1 MNIWKSCAGQ
11 VTTGLKNSD
20 NLFNYTINVSYKKVY
35 LKPGKEESLK
45 RFHPWVFSGAIARVE
60 GEPEEGEVVD
70 VYTSQ
75 KEFIACGHFQVG
87 SIAVRVLSFRQET
100 IDHAFWVRRLEVAK
114 DLRRALGLIGN
125 PQNNTYRLVHGEG
138 DNLPG
143 LIIDVYDHTAVM
155 QAHSAGM
162 HVYRMEI
169 ADALS
174 EVMGDVIQNIYYKS
188 ETTLPFK
195 ADLLATENGF
205 IKGGSPENIAME
217 NGLKFHV
224 DWLKGQKTGFFVDQ
238 RENRHLL
245 EHFAKGRNVLNMF
258 CYTGG
263 FSFYAMR
270 GGANL
275 VHSVDSS
282 AKAIDLTNENVELNF
297 PGDARHQAFAED
309 AFKFLDR
316 MGDQYDLIILDPPA
330 FAKHRDAL
338 RNALRGYTKLNAK
351 AFEKIRP
358 GGILFTFSCSQVVNK
373 QDFRNAVFTA
383 AAQSGRSV
391 RILHQLT
398 QPGDHPVNI
407 YHPEGEYLK
416 GLVLYVE

>member
-1 MNIWKSCAGQ
+1 M
-11 VTTGLKNSD
+11 
-20 NLFNYTINVSYKKVY
+20 SYKRVY
-35 LKPGKEESLK
+35 LKSGKEESLK
-45 RFHPWVFSGAIARVE
+45 RFHPWIFSGAIARVG

-70 VYTSQ
+70 VYTSK
-75 KEFIACGHFQVG
+75 KEFIACGHFQIG
-87 SIAVRVLSFRQET
+87 SIAVRVLSFVQET
-100 IDHAFWVRRLEVAK
+100 IDRAFWVRKLASARA
-114 DLRRALGLIGN
+114 LRVALGLIGN
-125 PQNNTYRLVHGEG
+125 PQTDTYRLVHGEG

-143 LIIDVYDHTAVM
+143 LIIDVYGSTAVM

-162 HVYRMEI
+162 HVCRMEI
-169 ADALS
+169 ADALT
-174 EVMGDVIQNIYYKS
+174 EVMGDTVRNIYYKS

-195 ADLLATENGF
+195 ADLLARENGF
-205 IKGGSPENIAME
+205 IKGGSADNVATE

-245 EHFAKGRNVLNMF
+245 EHYARGRNVLNMF

-282 AKAIDLTNENVELNF
+282 AKAIDLTNENVKLNF
-297 PGDARHQAFAED
+297 PDDPRHQAYAED

-358 GGILFTFSCSQVVNK
+358 GGILFTFSCSQVVTKEN
-373 QDFRNAVFTA
+373 FRNAVFTA
-383 AAQSGRSV
+383 AAQAGRSV

>member
-1 MNIWKSCAGQ
+1 M
-11 VTTGLKNSD
+11 
-20 NLFNYTINVSYKKVY
+20 SYKKVY

-60 GEPEEGEVVD
+60 GEPEEGEIVD
-70 VYTSQ
+70 VYTSK
-75 KEFIACGHFQVG
+75 KEFIACGHFQIG
-87 SIAVRVLSFRQET
+87 SIAVRVLSFVEET
-100 IDHAFWVRRLEVAK
+100 IDHAFWVRKLSIAK
-114 DLRRALGLIGN
+114 DLRVALGLIGN

-195 ADLLATENGF
+195 ADLLSTENGF
-205 IKGGSPENIAME
+205 IKGGSPENVAME

-245 EHFAKGRNVLNMF
+245 ERYAKGRNVLNMF

-297 PGDARHQAFAED
+297 PGDTRHKAYAED

-373 QDFRNAVFTA
+373 ENFRNAVFTA

>member
-1 MNIWKSCAGQ
+1 M
-11 VTTGLKNSD
+11 
-20 NLFNYTINVSYKKVY
+20 SYKKVY
-35 LKPGKEESLK
+35 LKAGKEESLK
-45 RFHPWVFSGAIARVE
+45 RFHPWVFSGAIARIE
-60 GEPEEGEVVD
+60 GELEEGEIVD
-70 VYTSQ
+70 VYTSK
-75 KEFIACGHFQVG
+75 KEFIACGHFQIG
-87 SIAVRVLSFRQET
+87 SIAVRVLTFHQEEVNT
-100 IDHAFWVRRLEVAK
+100 DFWKHRLEVAL
-114 DLRRALGLIGN
+114 DLRCSLGLVDN
-125 PQNNTYRLVHGEG
+125 PENNTYRLVHGEG

-143 LIIDVYDHTAVM
+143 LIIDVYGQTAVM

-169 ADALS
+169 ADALI
-174 EVMGDVIQNIYYKS
+174 EVMGERVKHIYYKS
-188 ETTLPFK
+188 ETTLPYK
-195 ADLLATENGF
+195 ADLGPENGF
-205 IKGGSPENIAME
+205 IKGGSPENVALE

-245 EHFAKGRNVLNMF
+245 ERYSKGRNVLNMF

-282 AKAIDLTNENVELNF
+282 AKAIDLTNQNVELNF
-297 PGDARHQAFAED
+297 PGDDRHQAFAED
-309 AFKFLDR
+309 AFKYLDR

-338 RNALRGYTKLNAK
+338 RNALRGYSKLNAK
-351 AFEKIRP
+351 AFEKIKP
-358 GGILFTFSCSQVVNK
+358 GGILFTFSCSQVVDK
-373 QDFRNAVFTA
+373 KDFRNAVFTA

>member
-1 MNIWKSCAGQ
+1 M
-11 VTTGLKNSD
+11 
-20 NLFNYTINVSYKKVY
+20 SYKKVY

-45 RFHPWVFSGAIARVE
+45 RFHPWVFSGAIARIE
-60 GEPEEGEVVD
+60 GEPEEGEIVD
-70 VYTSQ
+70 VYTSK
-75 KEFIACGHFQVG
+75 KEFIACGHFQIG
-87 SIAVRVLSFRQET
+87 SIAVRVLSFVQEI
-100 IDHAFWVRRLEVAK
+100 IDHNFWKHKLEVAY
-114 DLRRALGLIGN
+114 DLRRSLNLAGN
-125 PQNNTYRLVHGEG
+125 PTNNTYRLVHGEG

-155 QAHSAGM
+155 QAHSVGM

-169 ADALS
+169 AEALS
-174 EVMGDVIQNIYYKS
+174 EVMVDVIQNIYYKS

-195 ADLLATENGF
+195 AELGQENGF
-205 IKGGSPENIAME
+205 IKGGSPENVAME
-217 NGLKFHV
+217 YGLKFHV

-245 EHFAKGRNVLNMF
+245 EQYAKGRNVLNMF

-282 AKAIDLTNENVELNF
+282 AKAIDLTNQNVELNF
-297 PGDARHQAFAED
+297 PGDTRHQAFAED
-309 AFKFLDR
+309 AFKYLDR

-338 RNALRGYTKLNAK
+338 RNALRGYSKLNAK
-351 AFEKIRP
+351 AFEKIKP
-358 GGILFTFSCSQVVNK
+358 GGILFTFSCSQVVDK
-373 QDFRNAVFTA
+373 KDFRNAVFTA

>member
-1 MNIWKSCAGQ
+1 M
-11 VTTGLKNSD
+11 
-20 NLFNYTINVSYKKVY
+20 SYKKLY

-60 GEPEEGEVVD
+60 GEPEEGEIVD
-70 VYTSQ
+70 VYTSK
-75 KEFIACGHFQVG
+75 KEFIACGHFQIG
-87 SIAVRVLSFRQET
+87 SIAVRVLTFRQEE
-100 IDHAFWVRRLEVAK
+100 IGHGFWKRRLEVAL
-114 DLRRALGLIGN
+114 DLRRSLGLVDN
-125 PQNNTYRLVHGEG
+125 PENNTYRLVHGEG

-143 LIIDVYDHTAVM
+143 LIIDVYGQTAVM

-169 ADALS
+169 AEALS
-174 EVMGDVIQNIYYKS
+174 EVMGDIVKHIYYKS
-188 ETTLPFK
+188 ETTLPYK
-195 ADLLATENGF
+195 ADLGPENGF
-205 IKGGSPENIAME
+205 IKGGSPENVALE

-245 EHFAKGRNVLNMF
+245 ERYSKGRNVLNMF

-282 AKAIDLTNENVELNF
+282 AKAIDLTNQNVELNF
-297 PGDARHQAFAED
+297 PGDQRHQAFAED
-309 AFKFLDR
+309 AFKYLDR

-338 RNALRGYTKLNAK
+338 RNALRGYSKLNAK
-351 AFEKIRP
+351 AFEKIKP
-358 GGILFTFSCSQVVNK
+358 GGILFTFSCSQVVDK
-373 QDFRNAVFTA
+373 KDFRNAVFTA

>member
-1 MNIWKSCAGQ
+1 M
-11 VTTGLKNSD
+11 
-20 NLFNYTINVSYKKVY
+20 SYKKVY
-35 LKPGKEESLK
+35 LKPGKEESLI

-60 GEPEEGEVVD
+60 GEPEEGEIVD
-70 VYTSQ
+70 VYTSK
-75 KEFIACGHFQVG
+75 KEFIACGHFQIG
-87 SIAVRVLSFRQET
+87 SIAVRVLSFVQET
-100 IDHAFWVRRLEVAK
+100 IDHEFWVRKLAVAK
-114 DLRRALGLIGN
+114 DLRVALGLIGN

-174 EVMGDVIQNIYYKS
+174 EVMGDVIENIYYKS

-195 ADLLATENGF
+195 ADLLSTENGF
-205 IKGGSPENIAME
+205 IKGGSPENVAME

-245 EHFAKGRNVLNMF
+245 ERYAKGRNVLNMF

-297 PGDARHQAFAED
+297 PGDARHKAYAED
-309 AFKFLDR
+309 AFKYLDR

-373 QDFRNAVFTA
+373 ENFRNAVFTA

>member
-1 MNIWKSCAGQ
+1 M
-11 VTTGLKNSD
+11 
-20 NLFNYTINVSYKKVY
+20 SYKKVY

-60 GEPEEGEVVD
+60 GEPEEGELVD
-70 VYTSQ
+70 VYTSK
-75 KEFIACGHFQVG
+75 KEFIACGHFQIG
-87 SIAVRVLSFRQET
+87 SIAVRVLSFRQQE
-100 IDHAFWVRRLEVAK
+100 INRDFWKNRLEVAL
-114 DLRRALGLIGN
+114 DLRRSLGLVDN

-143 LIIDVYDHTAVM
+143 LIIDVYGQTAVM

-169 ADALS
+169 AEALS
-174 EVMGDVIQNIYYKS
+174 DVMGDIVKHIYYKS

-195 ADLLATENGF
+195 ADLGPENGF
-205 IKGGSPENIAME
+205 IKGGSPENVALE
-217 NGLKFHV
+217 YGLKFHV

-245 EHFAKGRNVLNMF
+245 EHYAKGRNVLNMF

-282 AKAIDLTNENVELNF
+282 AKAIDLTNQNVELNF
-297 PGDARHQAFAED
+297 PGDERHQAFAED
-309 AFKFLDR
+309 AFKYLDR

-338 RNALRGYTKLNAK
+338 RNALRGYSKLNAK
-351 AFEKIRP
+351 AFEKIKP
-358 GGILFTFSCSQVVNK
+358 GGILFTFSCSQVVDK
-373 QDFRNAVFTA
+373 RDFRNAVFTA

>member
-1 MNIWKSCAGQ
+1 MKEC
-11 VTTGLKNSD
+11 
-20 NLFNYTINVSYKKVY
+20 KVF
-35 LKPGKEESLK
+35 LKPKKEESLL
-45 RFHPWVFSGAIARVE
+45 RFHPWVFSGAIQTIE
-60 GEPEEGEVVD
+60 GEPEEGDLVEV
-70 VYTSQ
+70 YGTNGR
-75 KEFIACGHFQVG
+75 FLGIGHYQIG
-87 SIAVRVLSFRQET
+87 SIAVRILSFKPVT
-100 IDHAFWVRRLEVAK
+100 IDAAFWEERIRIAYTLRQTLELAGVE
-114 DLRRALGLIGN
+114 N
-125 PQNNTYRLVHGEG
+125 NNTYRLVHGEG

-169 ADALS
+169 AEALS
-174 EVMGDVIQNIYYKS
+174 EVMGYVVQNIYYKS

-195 ADLLATENGF
+195 ADLEPENGF

-217 NGLKFHV
+217 YGLKFHV

-238 RENRHLL
+238 RENRSLL
-245 EHFAKGRNVLNMF
+245 ERYAKGRSVLNMF

-270 GGANL
+270 GGAKL

-282 AKAIDLTNENVELNF
+282 AKAIDLTNKNVELNF
-297 PGDARHQAFAED
+297 PGDLRHEAFAED
-309 AFKFLDR
+309 AFKYLDA

-330 FAKHRDAL
+330 FAKHKDAL
-338 RNALRGYTKLNAK
+338 RQALKGYARLNAK
-351 AFEKIRP
+351 AFSKIKP
-358 GGILFTFSCSQVVNK
+358 GGILFTFSCSQVVSK
-373 QDFRNAVFTA
+373 DHFRTAVFTA
-383 AAQSGRSV
+383 AAQSGRRV
-391 RILHQLT
+391 RILHQLH
-398 QPGDHPVNI
+398 QPADHPVNI

>member
-1 MNIWKSCAGQ
+1 M
-11 VTTGLKNSD
+11 
-20 NLFNYTINVSYKKVY
+20 SYKKVF
-35 LKPGKEESLK
+35 LKPGKEESLM

-70 VYTSQ
+70 VYTFK
-75 KEFIACGHFQVG
+75 KEFIACGHFQIG
-87 SIAVRVLSFRQET
+87 SIAVRVLSFRQEP
-100 IDHAFWVRRLEVAK
+100 IDHAFWVRRLQVAK
-114 DLRRALGLIGN
+114 DLRCALGVLGN

-162 HVYRMEI
+162 HLDRMAVAE
-169 ADALS
+169 ALE
-174 EVMGDVIQNIYYKS
+174 EVMGDVIQHIYYKS

-205 IKGGSPENIAME
+205 LKGGSPENVAME

-238 RENRHLL
+238 RENRALL
-245 EHFAKGRNVLNMF
+245 ERYAKGRNVLNMF

-282 AKAIDLTNENVELNF
+282 AKAIDLTNENVSLNF
-297 PGDARHQAFAED
+297 PGDTRHQAFAED

>member
-1 MNIWKSCAGQ
+1 MA
-11 VTTGLKNSD
+11 
-20 NLFNYTINVSYKKVY
+20 YKKVY

-45 RFHPWVFSGAIARVE
+45 RFHPWVFSGAIARIE
-60 GEPEEGEVVD
+60 GEPEEGEIVD
-70 VYTSQ
+70 VFTSK
-75 KEFIACGHFQVG
+75 KEFIACGHYQVG
-87 SIAVRVLSFRQET
+87 SIAVRVLSFTQQEIDRDFWRQK
-100 IDHAFWVRRLEVAK
+100 LQVAK
-114 DLRRALGLIGN
+114 DLRVALGLIGN
-125 PQNNTYRLVHGEG
+125 PENNTYRLVHGEG

-143 LIIDVYDHTAVM
+143 LIIDVYDHTAVV

-162 HVYRMEI
+162 HVFRMEI
-169 ADALS
+169 AEALS
-174 EVMGDVIQNIYYKS
+174 EVMGDIVQNIYYKS

-195 ADLLATENGF
+195 ADLLARENGF
-205 IKGGSPENIAME
+205 IKGGSPENVAME

-245 EHFAKGRNVLNMF
+245 ERYSKGRNVLNMF

-282 AKAIDLTNENVELNF
+282 AKAIDLTNENVQLNF
-297 PGDARHQAFAED
+297 PGDPRHQAFAED
-309 AFKFLDR
+309 AFKYLDR

-330 FAKHRDAL
+330 FAKHRDAV

-373 QDFRNAVFTA
+373 DNFRNAVFTA

-391 RILHQLT
+391 RILHKLT

>member
-1 MNIWKSCAGQ
+1 MKS
-11 VTTGLKNSD
+11 
-20 NLFNYTINVSYKKVY
+20 
-35 LKPGKEESLK
+35 GKEESLK
-45 RFHPWVFSGAIARVE
+45 RFHPWIFSGAIARVE

-70 VYTSQ
+70 VYTSK
-75 KEFIACGHFQVG
+75 KEFIACGHFQIG
-87 SIAVRVLSFRQET
+87 SIAVRVLSFVQET
-100 IDHAFWVRRLEVAK
+100 IDRAFWVRKLASARA
-114 DLRRALGLIGN
+114 LRVALGLIGN
-125 PQNNTYRLVHGEG
+125 PQTDTYRLVHGEG

-143 LIIDVYDHTAVM
+143 LIIDVYGSTAVM

-162 HVYRMEI
+162 HVCRMEI
-169 ADALS
+169 ADALT
-174 EVMGDVIQNIYYKS
+174 EVMGDTVRNIYYKS

-195 ADLLATENGF
+195 ADLLARENGF
-205 IKGGSPENIAME
+205 IKGGSADNVATE

-245 EHFAKGRNVLNMF
+245 EHYARGRNVLNIF

-282 AKAIDLTNENVELNF
+282 AKAIDLTNENVKLNF
-297 PGDARHQAFAED
+297 PDDPRHQAYAED

-358 GGILFTFSCSQVVNK
+358 GGILFTFSCSQVVTKEN
-373 QDFRNAVFTA
+373 FRNAVFTA
-383 AAQSGRSV
+383 AAQAGRSV

>member
-1 MNIWKSCAGQ
+1 M
-11 VTTGLKNSD
+11 T
-20 NLFNYTINVSYKKVY
+20 YKKVY
-35 LKPGKEESLK
+35 LKAGKEESLK
-45 RFHPWVFSGAIARVE
+45 RFHPWVFSGAIARIE
-60 GEPEEGEVVD
+60 GEPEEGEIVD
-70 VYTSQ
+70 VYTSK
-75 KEFIACGHFQVG
+75 KEFIACGHFQIG
-87 SIAVRVLSFRQET
+87 SIAVRVLTFRQEE
-100 IDHAFWVRRLEVAK
+100 INRDFWKRRLEVAL
-114 DLRRALGLIGN
+114 DLRRSLNLVDN
-125 PQNNTYRLVHGEG
+125 PENNTFRLVHGEG

-143 LIIDVYDHTAVM
+143 LIIDVYGQTAVM

-169 ADALS
+169 AEALS
-174 EVMGDVIQNIYYKS
+174 EVMGDIVQHIYYKS

-195 ADLLATENGF
+195 ADLGPENGF
-205 IKGGSPENIAME
+205 IKGGSPENVALE

-245 EHFAKGRNVLNMF
+245 ERYSKGRNVLNMF

-282 AKAIDLTNENVELNF
+282 AKAIDLTNQNVELNF
-297 PGDARHQAFAED
+297 PGDERHQAFAED
-309 AFKFLDR
+309 AFKYLDR

-338 RNALRGYTKLNAK
+338 RNALRGYSKLNAK
-351 AFEKIRP
+351 AFEKIKP
-358 GGILFTFSCSQVVNK
+358 GGILFTFSCSQVVDK
-373 QDFRNAVFTA
+373 KDFRNAVFTA

>member
-1 MNIWKSCAGQ
+1 M
-11 VTTGLKNSD
+11 
-20 NLFNYTINVSYKKVY
+20 SYKKVY
-35 LKPGKEESLK
+35 LKHGKEESLK

-60 GEPEEGEVVD
+60 GEPEEGEIVD
-70 VYTSQ
+70 VYTSK
-75 KEFIACGHFQVG
+75 KEFIACGHFQIG
-87 SIAVRVLSFRQET
+87 SIAVRVLSFVQET
-100 IDHAFWVRRLEVAK
+100 IDHEFWVRKLAVAK
-114 DLRRALGLIGN
+114 DLRVALGLIGN

-174 EVMGDVIQNIYYKS
+174 EVMGDVIENIYYKS

-195 ADLLATENGF
+195 ADLLSTENGF
-205 IKGGSPENIAME
+205 IKGGSPENVAME

-245 EHFAKGRNVLNMF
+245 ERYAKGRNVLNMF

-297 PGDARHQAFAED
+297 PGDARHKAYAED
-309 AFKFLDR
+309 AFKYLDR

-373 QDFRNAVFTA
+373 ENFRNAVFTA